1 MAEDALDDLDRRLL
15 ALLRQD
21 ARAPTSSLSAALGL
35 ARSTVKARIDRLRK
49 RGVIRGFSVVLGGD
63 AETGA
68 VRAITLVESKAIEKT
83 LERLGGFPEIAA
95 LHTTNG
101 RWDILLEVETDTLE
115 SLDRLLSAIRGLAG
129 VDATETHLLLSTRRQ
144 AFRAG
149 ASGKAG
155 SR

>member
-1 MAEDALDDLDRRLL
+1 MAAETLDETDRRLL

-21 ARAPTSSLSAALGL
+21 ARAPTSSLAAALGL
-35 ARSTVKARIDRLRK
+35 ARSTVKARIDRLRA
-49 RGVIRGFSVVLGGD
+49 RGVIRGFSLVLGGD
-63 AETGA
+63 AEAGA

-101 RWDILLEVETDTLE
+101 RWDIVLEIETDTLQA
-115 SLDRLLSAIRGLAG
+115 LDTLLSAIRGLPG
-129 VDATETHLLLSTRRQ
+129 VAAAETHLLLSTRRQ
-144 AFRAG
+144 AQ